1 MTIAICIVSFR
12 NPAEIVAC
20 VEALALATY
29 SDYEIVIC
37 ENGGAVAYAALVR
50 AVPSLLPG
58 GQTVTCIEA
67 PGNVG
72 YAGGVNICMKAR
84 PDASAW
90 WIVNPDT
97 LPEAGTLAALMARLD
112 KGDCD
117 AVGGVIYHPDGKVQA
132 YGGRWRPWLARP
144 ESIGHGADMASIP
157 DSRTVERQ
165 MNYLLGACMLIGRSF
180 VDRAGLM
187 REDYFLYCEEVE
199 WCLRGIRMGL
209 RLGFAPDAHILHGQG
224 GTTGSADLITR
235 RPRLPIYMDERNK
248 LHVVKDTTPLRF
260 PVAAVASF
268 ILASLRYARRG
279 AFRQYGY
286 ALSGWMAGMAGRR
299 GLPPWMR

>member
-1 MTIAICIVSFR
+1 MAVVICIVAFR
-12 NPAEIVAC
+12 NPGEIADC
-20 VEALALATY
+20 LAALALSTY
-29 SDYEIVIC
+29 AEYEIVIC
-37 ENGGAVAYAALVR
+37 ENGGSDAYTRLVQ
-50 AVPSLLPG
+50 AVPVALRC
-58 GQTVTCIEA
+58 GQAVTCIEA

-72 YAGGVNICMKAR
+72 YAGGVNICMQAR

-97 LPEAGTLAALMARLD
+97 VPEANTLAALVARLNN
-112 KGDCD
+112 GDCD
-117 AVGGVIYHPDGKVQA
+117 AVGGIIYHPDGKVQA

-144 ESIGHGADMASIP
+144 ESIGHGADMSSVP
-157 DSRTVERQ
+157 DSAAIEAK

-180 VDRAGLM
+180 VERVGLM

-199 WCLRGIRMGL
+199 WCLRAVRNGL
-209 RLGFAPDAHILHGQG
+209 RLGFAPDARILHGQG

-260 PVAAVASF
+260 PVVAVASLM
-268 ILASLRYARRG
+268 LAILRYARRG
-279 AFRQYGY
+279 ALRQLGY
-286 ALSGWMAGMAGRR
+286 ALSGWTAGILGQR
-299 GLPPWMR
+299 GPPPWMR